1 MEESLKKQT
10 YEQLKKNLPEASII
24 EIIQS
29 GSGDAFDD
37 FYSIEVYD
45 KDKKEIKTEHGTIQ
59 SLIEDYCFE
68 VFDKSGNP
76 NFNDEGSTG
85 TVKLD
90 LDNYITTLDNYWYV
104 RTEEHSGTEHF

>member
-1 MEESLKKQT
+1 
-10 YEQLKKNLPEASII
+10 
-24 EIIQS
+24 
-29 GSGDAFDD
+29 
-37 FYSIEVYD
+37 
-45 KDKKEIKTEHGTIQ
+45 
-59 SLIEDYCFE
+59 